1 MTTISVTSNGPVDVV
16 SEGRIQILDNGQL
29 LITTTVSTDSGH
41 YMCNASNSRGSQTAE
56 AFLEV
61 YGKDNLW
68 KCQQIGH
75 LCIHF
80 LCKNIYNILYCKYTI
95 WIGVSYMYIVCLS
108 IVWKWSFISMLP
120 PDYFRYNM
128 GETHKVSKKS
138 IKDVIIQKIDRCL
151 QF

>member
-1 MTTISVTSNGPVDVV
+1 MTISVTSNGPVEVV

-75 LCIHF
+75 LCFKMQIQ
-80 LCKNIYNILYCKYTI
+80 
-95 WIGVSYMYIVCLS
+95 VIVCQITFDTIRMKHINL
-108 IVWKWSFISMLP
+108 V
-120 PDYFRYNM
+120 RN
-128 GETHKVSKKS
+128 
-138 IKDVIIQKIDRCL
+138 Q
-151 QF
+151 